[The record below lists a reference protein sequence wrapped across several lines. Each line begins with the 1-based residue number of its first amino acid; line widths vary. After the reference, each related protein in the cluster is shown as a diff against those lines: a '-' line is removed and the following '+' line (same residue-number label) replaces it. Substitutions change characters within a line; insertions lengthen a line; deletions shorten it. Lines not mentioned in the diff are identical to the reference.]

1 MLFDP
6 SFPYYAIMSI
16 EMGFLLFL
24 LKKKINAIT
33 KFESFKYYF
42 GNRDK

>member
-16 EMGFLLFL
+16 ETGFFIILLE
-24 LKKKINAIT
+24 KEDKCYNKIR
-33 KFESFKYYF
+33 KL
-42 GNRDK
+42 